1 MDAYVLTL
9 FNAYVSCLRLSSSQ
23 HKKEISHIG
32 FVICA
37 ALYVIDSVHYPFTIK
52 SNSSLFTLQ
61 LEVIECII
69 LSYLK

>member
-37 ALYVIDSVHYPFTIK
+37 ALYVIDSVHYPFYHQVEL
-52 SNSSLFTLQ
+52 LFVYTAAGR
-61 LEVIECII
+61 
-69 LSYLK
+69 SDRMHNP